1 MADAQTM
8 PDPSP
13 VSEDGNPQER
23 VSWTRSRRGAR
34 TIALLLLVLAVGSA
48 APARSEGGKPLTIQ
62 EWATLVWEA
71 AQSNRTLL
79 EDRLRQFPHAG
90 ENEQAQRVRAE
101 IDQYHDHAKAAV
113 ANRDEARAKAE
124 KKMQDELAAGEISRA
139 LTAAVEVQTLSTD
152 MQAILGTDAMLQVVE
167 KAKGEL
173 PAAERDGDWL
183 FAYELLYR
191 LNVLFEQSGEFRD
204 ELDRVNDRLALL
216 THYAP
221 RYMHELRARL
231 AKRSGEEPVGPF
243 NAALAQDWRQRVED
257 INVRLVRRAMETAA
271 TEHIEG
277 AGWRPLLHG
286 ALDNLRL
293 LATTPQLVET
303 FPSLAD
309 EQKVRAWLEFVD
321 ESEAKLAQT
330 PDVDLNNWYCQR
342 LLDRIAEVS
351 EQTVNLPKQVLF
363 REFGDGAMHDL
374 DEFSEVIWPD
384 KLRRFRQSTQG
395 SFVGVGIVIRHDEK
409 RDIMVVSP
417 VEGTPAYFAGVKPAD
432 RIVEVDG
439 IATAGWSLN
448 DAVDRITG
456 QKGTEVSLGIRREGV
471 EGTMPFKLVRDVIK
485 IRSVWGWWKKGLDAH
500 GEPLWDWYIDPDTRI
515 AYVKLTGFNEDTYE
529 DLKRAWTEIRL
540 QHGRPNGLILDM
552 RYNPG
557 GLLTA
562 AVDVSN
568 LFVHEGRIVSV
579 ETKDG
584 TEVMPERKAEP
595 HKAKIGNEGVPT
607 VVLIN
612 EGSASAAEI
621 VAGCLQAHGAAIVV
635 GKRSF
640 GKGSVQTVHTIPR
653 SNALL
658 KLTTQYYRLP
668 PSPDDLAQGKKG
680 RIVHKRP
687 GASDWGVDPDIE
699 VQTTPQ
705 EIQAAYDLRQAADIV
720 DPGAGVERPDI
731 NGLINDG
738 IDPQL
743 ETALLILQARAL
755 SPSGEK
761 TQHARAK

>member
-8 PDPSP
+8 PSLVLP
-13 VSEDGNPQER
+13 GR
-23 VSWTRSRRGAR
+23 TLRRAAV
-34 TIALLLLVLAVGSA
+34 IALTTLLLAAGAA
-48 APARSEGGKPLTIQ
+48 APPRPEAAIPQTVQ

-71 AQSNRTLL
+71 ARSNRALL
-79 EDRLRQFPHAG
+79 DDRLRQFPEVAG
-90 ENEQAQRVRAE
+90 NEQALRVRAE
-101 IDQYHDHAKAAV
+101 IEQYHDHARTAI

-124 KKMQDELAAGEISRA
+124 TKMKDELAAGEISRA
-139 LTAAVEVQTLSTD
+139 LTAAVEVQTLSED
-152 MQAILGTDAMLQVVE
+152 MQAALGTDPMRQVVE
-167 KAKGEL
+167 RARAEI
-173 PAAERDGDWL
+173 PAAEQGGDWL
-183 FAYELLYR
+183 FAYEILYR
-191 LNVLFEQSGEFRD
+191 LNVLFEQSGEFRK

-221 RYMHELRARL
+221 RYMHDLRARL
-231 AKRSGEEPVGPF
+231 ARRSGEEPVGEF
-243 NAALAQDWRQRVED
+243 NPALAQDWKQRVED

-271 TEHIEG
+271 TEHIED

-293 LATTPQLVET
+293 LGTTPQLVES

-309 EQKVRAWLEFVD
+309 EQKVKAWLDFVD
-321 ESEAKLAQT
+321 ESEKKLAET
-330 PDVDLNNWYCQR
+330 ADGDLNNWYCAR
-342 LLDRIAEVS
+342 LLDRIGEVS
-351 EQTVNLPKQVLF
+351 DQTIALPKPVLF

-374 DEFSEVIWPD
+374 DEFSEIIWPD

-417 VEGTPAYFAGVKPAD
+417 VEGTPAYFAGIKPAD

-456 QKGTEVSLGIRREGV
+456 QKGTEVALGIRREGV
-471 EGTMPFKLVRDVIK
+471 EGTMDFTIVRDVIK
-485 IRSVWGWWKKGLDAH
+485 IRSVWGWWKKGLDAN
-500 GEPLWDWYIDPDTRI
+500 GEPIWDWLIDPDTRV
-515 AYVKLTGFNEDTYE
+515 AYIKLTGFNEDTYE
-529 DLKRAWTEIRL
+529 DLKRAWTEIKL

-568 LFVHEGRIVSV
+568 LFVHDGMIVSV
-579 ETKDG
+579 ETKEG
-584 TEVMPERKAEP
+584 MEVMPERKAEP
-595 HKAKIGNEGVPT
+595 HKAEIGNEGVPT

-621 VAGCLQAHGAAIVV
+621 VAGCLKAHGSAIVV

-668 PSPDDLAQGKKG
+668 PDAEDRAVGRKG
-680 RIVHKRP
+680 RLVHKRP
-687 GASDWGVDPDIE
+687 GAVDWGVDPDIE

-705 EIQAAYDLRQAADIV
+705 EIQAAYDLRQAADII
-720 DPGAGVERPDI
+720 DPGEGVERPDI

-738 IDPQL
+738 VDPQL

-755 SPSGEK
+755 YPSGER
-761 TQHARAK
+761 TQHARK